1 MLDSLSL
8 VDDVHVDDLITVFQ
22 SLLGYEDLAANIE
35 EEKIRL
41 LISRLF
47 IHQPD
52 IAVCWELGKK
62 EETHP

>member
-35 EEKIRL
+35 EEKIHV
-41 LISRLF
+41 LIRTTSSKY
-47 IHQPD
+47 

>member
-8 VDDVHVDDLITVFQ
+8 VDDVHVDDLTKVFQ

-41 LISRLF
+41 LIRTKSSK
-47 IHQPD
+47 I
-52 IAVCWELGKK
+52 
-62 EETHP
+62 